1 MSSYSKKNIIL
12 ITGYLGFGKTT
23 LLNELLQNMVTS
35 VYWKKL

>member
-23 LLNELLQNMVTS
+23 LLNELLQNTATG
-35 VYWKKL
+35 VYWEGI